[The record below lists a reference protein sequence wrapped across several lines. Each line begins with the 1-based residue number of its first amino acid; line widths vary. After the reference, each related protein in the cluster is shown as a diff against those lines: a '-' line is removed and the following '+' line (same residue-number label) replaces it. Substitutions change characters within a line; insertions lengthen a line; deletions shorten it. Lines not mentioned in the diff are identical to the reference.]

1 MPQHS
6 AIHLKDYTP
15 YPFTVSTTQLWVEL
29 APAQTKVTARTAF
42 RRNPLS
48 AEQQAAL
55 ELNGEHLE
63 LVSVAL
69 DDRKLE
75 AGEYSFADG
84 LLRIA
89 QVPERQ
95 FTLEVETLIAPA
107 DNTALEGLYLSSGNY
122 CTQCEAEGF
131 RRITCWPDRPDVMAV
146 FTVTVIG
153 PQESCPVLLAN
164 GNVVKQGQRD
174 DGRHF
179 ATWHDPFPKP
189 SYLFALVAG
198 QLVRI
203 EDSFTTMSGR
213 VVTLHIYVEE
223 RNRDKCAHAMQ
234 SLKKAMRWDEE
245 VFGREYDLDIYM
257 IVAVDD
263 FNMGAMENKGLNV
276 FNSKYVLA
284 QPETATDSDYAGI
297 EAVIAHEYFHNW
309 TGNRVTCRD
318 WFQLSLKEGLTV
330 FRDQEFS
337 ADMGSRAVQRI
348 QDANV
353 IRNVQF
359 REDSGPTAHPV
370 RPESYVEIN
379 NFYTATV
386 YDKGAEVIRMQH
398 TLLGAAGFRKG
409 MDLYFARHDGQAV
422 TCEDF
427 VQAMQDAN
435 GFDLSQFRLW
445 YSQAGTPTLTV
456 AQSYDAAAQAYLLTV
471 SQACPATP
479 GQPDKLPFFMPIRIG
494 LLDSSGTEIRDE
506 VLLLDQA
513 SKQFRFTEIAAK
525 PVLSF
530 NRSFSAPVKVQ
541 SDVSDEELAFL
552 MAHDSD
558 LFNRWDAGQQLG
570 LRCLLHG
577 IADRQQGRAAT
588 LPELFHQAFAD
599 LLNDRQSDPALL
611 ALALILPAE
620 SWISQQLA
628 VIDPAAVFAV
638 RQSFRSQLRQ
648 RHHALLLDTYQRLS
662 TAEPY
667 RWTAVET
674 ARRSLRNCCLAYL
687 LAAAPGETSDQASL
701 ELGIRHYRQTDNMT
715 DAAAALAAVVNADRA
730 AGDELLA
737 DFYSTW
743 RHDPLVIDKWFVLQA
758 SCILPGTLA
767 RVQELLTHPAF
778 SLKNPN
784 KVRSLLGAFC
794 ANQQQFHAA
803 DGSGY
808 AFLAARVKEL
818 DPMNPQMA
826 ARMLAPLT
834 LWRRYDAV
842 RQQLMKQ
849 TLEEIAALPGLSRD
863 AGEVVGKS
871 LQEG

>member
-15 YPFTVSTTQLWVEL
+15 YPFTVSAVHLTVEL
-29 APAQTKVTARTAF
+29 DPAQTKVTARSSF
-42 RRNPLS
+42 RRNPA
-48 AEQQAAL
+48 AENQQAAL
-55 ELNGEHLE
+55 ELDGEHLE
-63 LVSVAL
+63 LISVAL
-69 DDRKLE
+69 DGRRLAAEK
-75 AGEYSFADG
+75 YIFADG
-84 LLRIA
+84 TLRIEA
-89 QVPERQ
+89 VPEQ
-95 FTLEVETLIAPA
+95 FELEIATRIAPA
-107 DNTALEGLYLSSGNY
+107 SNTALEGLYLSSGNY

-153 PQESCPVLLAN
+153 PQATCPVLLSN
-164 GNVVKQGQRD
+164 GNLLEQGALD

-179 ATWHDPFPKP
+179 AVWHDPFPKP

-213 VVTLHIYVEE
+213 TVALHIYVEE

-245 VFGREYDLDIYM
+245 VYGREYDLDIYM

-263 FNMGAMENKGLNV
+263 FNMGAMENKGLNI

-284 QPETATDSDYAGI
+284 QPETATDSDYEGI
-297 EAVIAHEYFHNW
+297 ESVIAHEYFHNW
-309 TGNRVTCRD
+309 TGNRITCRD

-370 RPESYVEIN
+370 RPASYVEIN

-386 YDKGAEVIRMQH
+386 YNKGAEVIRMQH

-435 GFDLSQFRLW
+435 GFDLSQFQLW
-445 YSQAGTPTLTV
+445 YNQAGTPELRIS
-456 AQSYDAAAQAYLLTV
+456 QDYDAAAQDYVLTV
-471 SQACPATP
+471 SQSCPATP
-479 GQPDKLPFFMPIRIG
+479 GQPDKQPFFMPVRIG
-494 LLDSSGTEIRDE
+494 LLDSSGKDIRDE
-506 VLLLDQA
+506 VLLLDQEIKA
-513 SKQFRFTEIAAK
+513 FRFTGIAAK

-530 NRSFSAPVKVQ
+530 NRSFAAPVKVQ
-541 SDVSDEELAFL
+541 SDLQDEELAFL

-558 LFNRWDAGQQLG
+558 PFNRWDAGQQLG
-570 LRCLLHG
+570 LRCLLQG
-577 IADRQQGRAAT
+577 IADRQQGRAAM
-588 LPELFHQAFAD
+588 LPELFQHAFAR
-599 LLNDRQSDPALL
+599 LLADEESDPAFP
-611 ALALILPAE
+611 ALALVLPAE
-620 SWISQQLA
+620 GWISQQLA
-628 VIDPAAVFAV
+628 VIDPEAVFMV
-638 RQSFRSQLRQ
+638 RQIFRSQLRQ
-648 RHHALLLDTYQRLS
+648 RHRQAFLDRYNRLRS
-662 TAEPY
+662 AEPY
-667 RWTAVET
+667 RYSGAE
-674 ARRSLRNCCLAYL
+674 AGRRSLRNCCLAYL
-687 LAAAPGETSDQASL
+687 LAAAPGEAVAADLLDLAAQQHWQA
-701 ELGIRHYRQTDNMT
+701 DNMT

-737 DFYSTW
+737 EFYQKW
-743 RHDPLVIDKWFVLQA
+743 QHDPLVVDKWLILQA
-758 SCILPGTLA
+758 TCALPGTLQ
-767 RVQELLTHPAF
+767 RVRELTRHPAF
-778 SLKNPN
+778 SMKNPN
-784 KVRSLLGAFC
+784 KVRSLIGAFGS
-794 ANQQQFHAA
+794 NLRQFHAA

-808 AFLAARVKEL
+808 AFLADCVAEL
-818 DPMNPQMA
+818 DPMNPQTA
-826 ARMLAPLT
+826 ARLLTPLT
-834 LWRRYDAV
+834 QWKRYDAD
-842 RQQLMKQ
+842 RQQLMRR
-849 TLEEIAALPGLSRD
+849 TLEQIAALPGLSRD
-863 AGEVVGKS
+863 AGEVVAKS